1 MKAKGVVFTAPEQV
15 EVWDIEIPEPGPE
28 DLLIRVLYSGISVGT
43 EGWILLGK
51 YKGTTYPLVTGYQ
64 HCGVVEKVGSAV
76 TGFEEGQ
83 LVFNLHTRLLGDIR
97 PMSAGHVSHAVFS
110 ADKVI
115 PVPDSV
121 KADEASLGVLIGVPW
136 RGIQMT
142 RIYNGDL
149 VVVIG
154 LGLVGQV
161 AAQLAR
167 TQGAAKVIA
176 LDVLDKRRSIAGRV
190 SGAIVLDAR
199 TDDVEGCIK
208 SIKPGGA
215 DVIID
220 TSANQAV
227 MNQSFEWIRREGR
240 YCLQG
245 YYPDLTCLDLYL
257 PHVKQLTFYNP
268 TSCEGVDTMFSFM
281 ARGMLDI
288 GSLITHHFE
297 AEEAPEAYEMMI
309 QRPKEFLA
317 MVLHWSDR

>member
-1 MKAKGVVFTAPEQV
+1 MKARGVVFAASEQV
-15 EVWDIEIPEPGPE
+15 EVWDIGIPEPGPE

-64 HCGVVEKVGSAV
+64 HCGVVEHVGSAV
-76 TGFEEGQ
+76 SGIEEGQ
-83 LVFNLHTRLLGDIR
+83 VVFNRRTRLLGDVR
-97 PMSAGHVSHAVFS
+97 PMSAGHVSHAVVS
-110 ADKVI
+110 ADLVI
-115 PVPDSV
+115 PVPDGV
-121 KADEASLGVLIGVPW
+121 GADEASLGVMPAVPW

-154 LGLVGQV
+154 LGLVGQF

-167 TQGAAKVIA
+167 LQGAKVVA
-176 LDVLDKRRSIAGRV
+176 LDVVEKRLALAVKHADIT
-190 SGAIVLDAR
+190 LNPR
-199 TDDVEGCIK
+199 TDDIEGCIRAEK
-208 SIKPGGA
+208 EDGA

-220 TSANQAV
+220 TSANEEV
-227 MNQSFEWIRREGR
+227 VNESFEWIRRGGR

-245 YYPDLTCLDLYL
+245 YYPDMTCFDLYL

-268 TSCEGVDTMFSFM
+268 TNVEGIDTMLSFS
-281 ARGMLDI
+281 ARGILDI
-288 GSLITHHFE
+288 GSLITHRFE
-297 AEEAPEAYEMMI
+297 AEQAPEPYELMI
-309 QRPKEFLA
+309 RRPEEGLG

>member
-1 MKAKGVVFTAPEQV
+1 MKARGVVFTAPEQV

-28 DLLIRVLYSGISVGT
+28 DVFIRVLYSGISVGT
-43 EGWILLGK
+43 EGWNLLGK
-51 YKGTTYPLVTGYQ
+51 YKGVTYPLVTGYQ
-64 HCGVVEKVGSAV
+64 YCGVVEKVGSTV
-76 TGFEEGQ
+76 TGIEGGQ
-83 LVFNLHTRLLGDIR
+83 LVFGRHTRLLGDIR
-97 PMSAGHVSHAVFS
+97 PMWAGHVSHAVVA
-110 ADKVI
+110 ADQVI
-115 PVPDSV
+115 PVPEGV
-121 KADEASLGVLIGVPW
+121 KADEASFGVMPGVPW

-154 LGLVGQV
+154 LGLVGQC

-167 TQGAAKVIA
+167 IQGAKVIG
-176 LDVLDKRRSIAGRV
+176 LDVLGKRLAIAATH
-190 SGAIVLDAR
+190 SADIVLDPR
-199 TDDVEGCIK
+199 KDDVEGCIK
-208 SIKPGGA
+208 SHKAGGA

-227 MNQSFEWIRREGR
+227 VNESFEWIRREGR

-268 TSCEGVDTMFSFM
+268 TNCEGIDTMFSFI

-288 GSLITHHFE
+288 GSLITHCFE
-297 AEEAPEAYEMMI
+297 AEEAPEAFELMI
-309 QRPKEFLA
+309 QRPEEVLA
-317 MVLHWSDR
+317 LVLHWSDR